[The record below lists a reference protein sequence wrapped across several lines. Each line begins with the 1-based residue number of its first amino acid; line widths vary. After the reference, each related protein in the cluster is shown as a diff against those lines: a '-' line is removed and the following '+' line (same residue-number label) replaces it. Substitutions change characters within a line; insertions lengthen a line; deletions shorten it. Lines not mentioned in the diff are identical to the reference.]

1 MDLIVKPTQRCNF
14 KCDFCSSNKI
24 DSSGNATLPL
34 ESIFSLLEN
43 NKIDTIIINGG
54 DPLMMPPKYYWN
66 LIKYLDEHDMDT
78 SISFTSNLW
87 DFYLQ
92 PEKWEKLFKHKRVGV
107 TTSFQYG
114 NERKLAN
121 GTVFNENL
129 FRAVIEVF
137 KERIGYVPMFIGVI
151 TENNE
156 DKVLDTV
163 RLAKN
168 LGTACKLNPAVKSGR
183 CKKNYPLWK
192 AYQKYLEII
201 EAGLTQYEHNA
212 SALKDII
219 NGNHNT
225 CPYNRNCWRSIRS
238 ISPNGLIHSCGCFN
252 DDHIINTELGDKT
265 YCLSE
270 YEDKDLLK
278 DFKSL
283 KEECFTCDLFSL
295 CNSCFKQIHDIKQD
309 HMEEDHCVHMKQIEQ
324 KLKSL

>member
-43 NKIDTIIINGG
+43 NKVNTIIINGG
-54 DPLMMPPKYYWN
+54 DPLMMPPEYYWN
-66 LIKYLDEHDMDT
+66 LIKYLDDHDMNT

-92 PEKWEKLFKHKRVGV
+92 PEKWEELFRHERVGIA
-107 TTSFQYG
+107 TSFQYG

-121 GTVFNENL
+121 GTIFTEDL
-129 FRAVIEVF
+129 FRKVVELF

-151 TENNE
+151 TEENE
-156 DKVLDTV
+156 EKVLDTV
-163 RLAKN
+163 RLAKD
-168 LGTACKLNPAVKSGR
+168 LSTVCKLNPAVKSGR
-183 CKKNYPLWK
+183 CQKNYPLWK

-201 EAGLTQYEHNA
+201 DAGLAEYEHNA
-212 SALKDII
+212 SVLKDIV
-219 NGNHNT
+219 NNNHET
-225 CPYNRNCWRSIRS
+225 CPYNRNCWQTIRA

-270 YEDKDLLK
+270 YKDKDLLK

-283 KEECFTCDLFSL
+283 KTECFLCDLFPL
-295 CNSCFKQIHDIKQD
+295 CNSCFKQIHDIKKD
-309 HMEEDHCVHMKQIEQ
+309 HEEENHCWHMKQLEQ